1 MLEKEAARRAKE
13 RAMRSADQP
22 RKWRNHNKNKLSKAK
37 STENKPE
44 LVFSLC
50 VVSAFLTWV
59 IDTTSPL
66 ATFKEIL
73 SAFLAVMIILLE
85 LIEETNLA
93 DIKLLLNCG
102 FLIFTAIHSCIGSSI
117 NNFQVLILMVV
128 VSSHFVFSKLG
139 FISTGVSLAC
149 RACYLCYFGI
159 IFLIFAHSMLFESS
173 VGKTSPEHAY

>member
-1 MLEKEAARRAKE
+1 MYDCQCENSHLAIHLEESKFCGHSDRLCILSSRPFRVVFLIRR
-13 RAMRSADQP
+13 
-22 RKWRNHNKNKLSKAK
+22 
-37 STENKPE
+37 
-44 LVFSLC
+44 
-50 VVSAFLTWV
+50 V